1 MKMKKLLLN
10 VLVCVGLL
18 VVAASAKAQS
28 STYSGSLS
36 AGYTTVFTYPVNIS
50 KITVAGTGVGATTA
64 TFYDNSVT
72 NYTYT
77 NAAYTTTTTF
87 PTNITS
93 IITNS
98 QGSLQT
104 NIYSGY
110 YTTTSTTA
118 AGTNNYPTVA
128 AYSSPSTGIN
138 GPNSVNYNTIRG
150 LSVNL
155 TTNATVTIEYK
166 KLSPP

>member
-1 MKMKKLLLN
+1 MKKLLFN

-18 VVAASAKAQS
+18 LAVNSAKAQS
-28 STYSGSLS
+28 STYSGALS

-77 NAAYTTTTTF
+77 NASYTTMITY

-104 NIYSGY
+104 NTYSGY
-110 YTTTSTTA
+110 FTTTSTVA
-118 AGTNNYPTVA
+118 AGTNNFPTVA
-128 AYSSPSTGIN
+128 AYTSPSTGIN
-138 GPNSVNYNTIRG
+138 GPNIVSYNTVRG

-155 TTNATVTIEYK
+155 TTNATVTIEYR

>member
-1 MKMKKLLLN
+1 MKKLLFN

-18 VVAASAKAQS
+18 LACADAKAQS
-28 STYSGSLS
+28 QTYSASLS
-36 AGYTTVFTYPVNIS
+36 AGTTAIFTYPVNIS

-64 TFYDNSVT
+64 TFFDNST
-72 NYTYT
+72 TTTTYT
-77 NAAYTTTTTF
+77 NAAYTSMITY

-93 IITNS
+93 VITNS

-104 NIYSGY
+104 NIYSGC
-110 YTTTSTTA
+110 YTTTSTVA
-118 AGTNNYPTVA
+118 AGTNTFPTVA

-138 GPNSVNYNTIRG
+138 GPNVVNYNTVRG
-150 LSVNL
+150 LAVTV
-155 TTNATVTIEYK
+155 TTNATVTIEYR